1 MPPLKK
7 FKCISKLSLN
17 YFWLCIFH
25 VNAMFVNS
33 NIWKSFKNNLSF
45 ESYWHHTCIP
55 SGCWRGKRVK
65 ISKTNWIWKKHPIL
79 TNLKY
84 YSTVWESPWELYLRT
99 NSSILITILKIKFS
113 NRQKGNLKIDM
124 KKIFDVF
131 CRLKICWKVARTS

>member
-1 MPPLKK
+1 MGNRERTNNYFFRILNSVSWNNYLISICKTSLSPLKK

-25 VNAMFVNS
+25 VYAMFVNS

-65 ISKTNWIWKKHPIL
+65 ISKTNWIWKKHHVL
-79 TNLKY
+79 TNLVLY
-84 YSTVWESPWELYLRT
+84 DFYCVVWEIST
-99 NSSILITILKIKFS
+99 NKFVNS
-113 NRQKGNLKIDM
+113 DFNI
-124 KKIFDVF
+124 
-131 CRLKICWKVARTS
+131 WK